1 MSPSLDPGHAESQTP
16 RMTLRTRTVTE
27 DEADIRL
34 DRWLRRHHP
43 GLQQSL
49 IQKLCR
55 TGQICGEGALPDT
68 NTRLSPGQSVRIP
81 PMDPPAEPRPVSR
94 IDPHDAKDLQ
104 QAVIYQDDQIL
115 VINKPYGLPVQG
127 GPGITRHL
135 DGMLDALRFDSQ
147 HRPRLV
153 HRLDRDT
160 TGALLLARTPGT
172 AGKLAALFRG
182 RDIEK
187 TYWAVVAGRPVPVE
201 GRIDLP
207 LKRLGGARGE
217 RTAPAERDDPD
228 GARAITDYQTLDNAA
243 QKLAWLEL
251 KPLTGRTHQLRVHC
265 VAIKAPILGDEKYEE
280 PDQNMAFSALIEG
293 LSSDLHLHARRL
305 VLPHPAG
312 GTLAVEADLPPHM
325 KATFKTLGFHAPP
338 AQPPRRRE

>member
-1 MSPSLDPGHAESQTP
+1 MSIQA
-16 RMTLRTRTVTE
+16 RIVTE

-34 DRWLRRHHP
+34 DRWFRRHFP
-43 GLQQSL
+43 GLQQSA

-55 TGQICGEGALPDT
+55 TGQIRVDGHRADT
-68 NTRLSPGQSVRIP
+68 ATRLSPGQSIRIP
-81 PMDPPAEPRPVSR
+81 PIQVEPEARPVSR
-94 IDPHDAKDLQ
+94 VDPGDAKDLQ
-104 QAVIYQDDQIL
+104 NLVLYKDEHIL
-115 VINKPYGLPVQG
+115 ALNKPYGLPVQG

-135 DGMLDALRFDSQ
+135 DGMLDALRFEAE

-160 TGALLLARTPGT
+160 TGVLLLARTPGV
-172 AGKLAALFRG
+172 AAKLAALFRG

-187 TYWAVVAGRPVPVE
+187 TYWAVVAGRPLPVE

-207 LKRLGGARGE
+207 LKRIGGARGE
-217 RTAPAERDDPD
+217 RTAPADRNDPD
-228 GARAITDYQTLDNAA
+228 AARAITDYRTLDNAA

-265 VAIKAPILGDEKYEE
+265 VALRAPILGDEKYEE
-280 PDQNMAFSALIEG
+280 PDQNRAFAALIQG
-293 LSSDLHLHARRL
+293 LPHELHLHARRL

-312 GTLAVEADLPPHM
+312 GTLMVEADLPPHM
-325 KATFKTLGFHAPP
+325 KETFRTLGFHAPP
-338 AQPPRRRE
+338 AQPPGRRR